1 MSDYMFMLENHLSAE
16 QNRVVSQV
24 QAAAAEANMSL
35 FLTGGAMRDMLGGY
49 AVRDLDFTVEG
60 NALKLARAVVR
71 KTGAKVLATDE
82 HRKKVELLFPGRV
95 TAEIGMARQERY
107 PKPGARPQVTPAT
120 IHEDLHCRDF
130 SVDAIALSL
139 NRASLGLL
147 VDPTIGLADLERKEL
162 RAVYNRALYDDPAR
176 ILRLVRLRVRLGFT
190 LEERTRQQY
199 ENVRAEGLESRIP
212 PSRWLEELHHIASE
226 SSPADIV
233 RALDQEKLLRLFS
246 PALTGP
252 KANLTGLTKLQK
264 ARQLVPFGVP
274 FRVENFGLFMHFLTE
289 KLAPKER
296 TGLIKATG
304 MRAADVGLWQKLE
317 RRAKKL
323 ERELKSPKLN
333 RPSQIYQVLWKAPG
347 ELILLLLIRSP
358 IRLVQD
364 RTRHYLQKY
373 LPAAQEVTEQEVK
386 AKGGEPGT
394 AKYRKLKEELIAA
407 RLNARPKRPA
417 PEGPAA
423 PPALPAPGD
432 PRNAKRMLARLP

>member
-1 MSDYMFMLENHLSAE
+1 MSDYMFMLENHLSAD

-24 QAAAAEANMSL
+24 QAAAAEANVSL
-35 FLTGGAMRDMLGGY
+35 FLTGGAMRDMLGGF

-71 KTGAKVLATDE
+71 KTGAKALAMDA
-82 HRKKVELLFPGRV
+82 HRKKAELLFPGRV

-107 PKPGARPQVTPAT
+107 PKPGARPLVAPAT
-120 IHEDLHCRDF
+120 IHEDLRGRDF

-162 RAVYNRALYDDPAR
+162 RAVYNRALYDDPTR

-190 LEERTRQQY
+190 LDERTAQQY
-199 ENVRAEGLESRIP
+199 ESVRAEGLESRIP
-212 PSRWLEELHHIASE
+212 PRRCLEELHLIASE
-226 SSPADIV
+226 SCLADIV
-233 RALDQEKLLRLFS
+233 RALDQEKLLHLFS

-252 KANLTGLTKLQK
+252 KANLSGLTRLQK

-274 FRVENFGLFMHFLTE
+274 FRVETFGLFMYFLTG
-289 KLAPKER
+289 KLTPKER
-296 TGLIKATG
+296 TGLIKTTG

-317 RRAKKL
+317 GRAKKL
-323 ERELKSPKLN
+323 ERELKSPKLS
-333 RPSQIYQVLWKAPG
+333 RPSQIYQVLSKAPG
-347 ELILLLLIRSP
+347 ELILFLLIRSE
-358 IRLVQD
+358 IRMVQD
-364 RTRHYLQKY
+364 RIRHYLQKY
-373 LPAAQEVTEQEVK
+373 LPAAQEITEQEIR

-394 AKYRKLKEELIAA
+394 AKYRRLKEELIAA

-417 PEGPAA
+417 PQAPAA
-423 PPALPAPGD
+423 SPVAPAPSD

>member
-1 MSDYMFMLENHLSAE
+1 MSDYMFMLENHLSAD

-24 QAAAAEANMSL
+24 QAAAAEANVSL
-35 FLTGGAMRDMLGGY
+35 FLSGGAMRDMLGGF

-60 NALKLARAVVR
+60 NALKLARAVIR
-71 KTGAKVLATDE
+71 KTGAKVLATDG
-82 HRKKVELLFPGRV
+82 HRKRVELLFPGRV

-107 PKPGARPQVTPAT
+107 PKPGARPQVAPAT
-120 IHEDLHCRDF
+120 IHEDLRCRDF

-147 VDPTIGLADLERKEL
+147 VDPTVGLADLERKEL

-176 ILRLVRLRVRLGFT
+176 ILRLLRLRVRLGFSV
-190 LEERTRQQY
+190 EDRTKRQY
-199 ENVRAEGLESRIP
+199 ENVRNEGLESRILP
-212 PSRWLEELHHIASE
+212 IRWLEELHHIANE

-274 FRVENFGLFMHFLTE
+274 FPVENFGLFMYFLTE
-289 KLAPKER
+289 KLTPKER
-296 TGLIKATG
+296 AGLIEATG

-317 RRAKKL
+317 GRAKKL

-333 RPSQIYQVLWKAPG
+333 RPSQIYQVLSKAPG
-347 ELILLLLIRSP
+347 ELILFLLIRSP
-358 IRLVQD
+358 IRVVQD

-423 PPALPAPGD
+423 LPALPAPGD